1 MGLSFAIIG
10 CGKVGGMLGR
20 QLARAGYRPAGF
32 YSRRPESALHA
43 ARMTVN
49 DAGAATGMVHEK
61 PWNAARQADVVFI
74 TTPDQA
80 IETVCGEVADKGG
93 FRKGAVVLHCSGAL
107 PSTVLTA
114 ACSCGAHVASMH
126 PLQSFAGESAGNPFH
141 SIMMAVEGEGP
152 ALEIAKAIAV
162 DLSAR
167 PFVLPTEGKT
177 FYHASAV
184 VASNYLVT
192 VMDLAFQLMAAAGV
206 PESSAFGVLA
216 PLIRGTLANLETI
229 GIPNALTGPIAR
241 GDIDIVEKHLGAI
254 RGLSSEL
261 AARYAR
267 LGSDTISLALAK
279 GTLSEEAARRLRD
292 LFGGESF

>member
-1 MGLSFAIIG
+1 MGISFAIIG
-10 CGKVGGMLGR
+10 CGKVGVMLGR
-20 QLARAGYRPAGF
+20 HLARAGYRPAGF
-32 YSRRPESALHA
+32 YSRRKESALHA
-43 ARMTVN
+43 ARVAVN
-49 DAGAATGMVHEK
+49 DADDAAGMVYEE
-61 PWNAARQADVVFI
+61 PWNAARQAEVVFI

-80 IETVCGEVADKGG
+80 IESVCASVAAQRG
-93 FRKGAVVLHCSGAL
+93 FCMGAAVLHCSGAL
-107 PSTVLTA
+107 PSTVLSSA
-114 ACSCGAHVASMH
+114 RSCGAHVASMH

-152 ALEIAKAIAV
+152 ALETAKTIAV

-206 PESSAFGVLA
+206 SESSAFAVLA
-216 PLIRGTLANLETI
+216 PLIQGTLANIETI

-241 GDIDIVEKHLGAI
+241 GDIHIVEKHLAAI
-254 RGLSSEL
+254 RGLSFDL
-261 AARYAR
+261 AGRYAR
-267 LGSDTISLALAK
+267 LGADTIPLAMAK
-279 GTLSEEAARRLRD
+279 GGLGEDAARRLQE
-292 LFGGESF
+292 LFDGV